1 MLVFLDLVQALSS
14 QQLAGLGDVYAERF
28 RKQHIPQFWG
38 RYDKRR
44 RNVQRTLRIEGP
56 GLGGRVQSGC
66 RVDAA
71 GDSMLNELYGSDVHD
86 FCTTAVWLLR
96 DW

>member
-1 MLVFLDLVQALSS
+1 M
-14 QQLAGLGDVYAERF
+14 
-28 RKQHIPQFWG
+28 
-38 RYDKRR
+38 
-44 RNVQRTLRIEGP
+44 QRTLRIEGP